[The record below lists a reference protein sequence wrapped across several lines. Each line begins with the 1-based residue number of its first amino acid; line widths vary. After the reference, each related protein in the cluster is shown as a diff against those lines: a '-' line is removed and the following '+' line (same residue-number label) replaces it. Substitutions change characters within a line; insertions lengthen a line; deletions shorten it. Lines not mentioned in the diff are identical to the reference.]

1 MKKILLITI
10 LLLPFFARAEKF
22 CLIADIH
29 NGNGT
34 RKLTKEN
41 ITYPKYAKRYF
52 KSALKYTKKEKVD
65 ACIILG
71 DNANN
76 GKSNQAKELA
86 KIAKKGGVKILWVKG
101 NHDSAK
107 SQKHLYTQT
116 NYFMDFSN
124 IRIVVLDSDFVN
136 LAGNGGVSLENQ
148 EFYKQVI
155 QTDRKVILA
164 MHHPPFDKKTH
175 QWNPAYDW
183 IGDKPEYVLS
193 GHFHTGFREGK
204 YWSVPA
210 LTLKKQL
217 RIEYIEL

>member
-1 MKKILLITI
+1 MKAEK
-10 LLLPFFARAEKF
+10 AKAEKF

-29 NGNGT
+29 KGSGT
-34 RKLTKEN
+34 RNLTKEN
-41 ITYPKYAKRYF
+41 ITYPKYGSRYF
-52 KSALKYTKKEKVD
+52 KKALKRAKASKVD
-65 ACIILG
+65 ACIALG
-71 DNANN
+71 DNVNN
-76 GKSNQAKELA
+76 GKANQAKKLA

-107 SQKHLYTQT
+107 SQKYLYTKT
-116 NYFMDFSN
+116 NYFMDFSS
-124 IRIVVLDSDFVN
+124 IRIVVLDSNFVN
-136 LAGNGGVSLENQ
+136 LAGNGGVSPENQ
-148 EFYKQVI
+148 EFYKQAI

-183 IGDKPEYVLS
+183 IGEEPEYVLS